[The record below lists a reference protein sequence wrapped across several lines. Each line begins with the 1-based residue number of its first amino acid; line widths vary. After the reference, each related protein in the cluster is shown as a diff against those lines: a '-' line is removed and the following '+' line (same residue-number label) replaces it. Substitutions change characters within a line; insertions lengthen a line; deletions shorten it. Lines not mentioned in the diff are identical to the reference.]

1 LAQALGIAIEPVALG
16 ATPAPLA
23 ASFPSQGAPDSAAQ
37 QSRAAAAAAM
47 ARASAA
53 AAQAPAPSDPAPTAA
68 AAQAVIDSINAEWL
82 ASGKSLEL
90 SIDMQSERS
99 VVIVRDTATGD
110 VIGQFPTEQ
119 VLRMQSLFGSQ
130 PNLLIDT
137 TV

>member
-1 LAQALGIAIEPVALG
+1 MAQTLGTAIEPVAPG

-23 ASFPSQGAPDSAAQ
+23 ASFPSQGAAGSTAQ
-37 QSRAAAAAAM
+37 QSRNAVAAAVAN
-47 ARASAA
+47 ASAA
-53 AAQAPAPSDPAPTAA
+53 ARAAAASDPAPTQA

-82 ASGKSLEL
+82 TSGKSLEL
-90 SIDMQSERS
+90 SLDLQSDHS

-119 VLRMQSLFGSQ
+119 VLRMQSLFGAQ
-130 PNLLIDT
+130 PHLLIDT